1 MTEIKYRKTVT
12 VTKKNLEGIS
22 EYRTYMLTTQGTELN
37 FTEAVNQLLRKAL
50 ETF

>member
-22 EYRTYMLTTQGTELN
+22 EYRTYMLTQGTELN
-37 FTEAVNQLLRKAL
+37 FTEAVNLLLRKAL